1 MIFLDFLSKYK
12 KFGDRVD
19 MFNFV
24 YHLYLICNEKINKK
38 LKEFF
43 TKTNK

>member
-24 YHLYLICNEKINKK
+24 YKK
-38 LKEFF
+38 QIFVFHFF
-43 TKTNK
+43 FITVK

>member
-19 MFNFV
+19 MFKTKNNGF
-24 YHLYLICNEKINKK
+24 YGKINKK

>member
-24 YHLYLICNEKINKK
+24 YKIFLI
-38 LKEFF
+38 FF
-43 TKTNK
+43 ENPSVK